1 MEDNIIDNLIKTEE
15 DLVNANNSLINLQE
29 GYLNIMNKTE
39 TTSFFNI
46 DNIYFWFILI
56 GLLFLVFS
64 LWFLLSALKQKEL
77 ITEIKKEVLNKKE
90 GKKVIRRNKRKG
102 IKIKV
107 VKIK

>member
-1 MEDNIIDNLIKTEE
+1 MADNIIDNLIKTEE

-77 ITEIKKEVLNKKE
+77 ITEIKKELLNKKE

>member
-29 GYLNIMNKTE
+29 EYLDIMNKTE
-39 TTSFFNI
+39 TISFFNI

-90 GKKVIRRNKRKG
+90 GKKVRRRKKRKG

>member
-1 MEDNIIDNLIKTEE
+1 MEDNIIDNSIKTEE